1 MTMTGSIKISSK
13 KTKTEKG
20 SILAYVLVM
29 VVVIAITMTSLL
41 TYITSQIKFSE
52 DRVERERAFQ
62 IAEAGAYYYRW
73 YLAHQIA
80 GKNAQQIKDFWES
93 GNPLA
98 VDAPVQIEYS
108 DPEGAPIGRYELSV
122 TKPALGSTIV
132 AVRSTGWTYKKP
144 SAKRI
149 VQVRFRR
156 PSWSENSVLAND
168 NMRFG
173 NGTIITGKMHSN
185 KGIRFDGLAN
195 NVVSS
200 SLATYNDPDHDD
212 IDTADHAIHADVKQE
227 FGVHTHMNVPPSTGF
242 NDSHRANE
250 ALPNVPAARSDIFQA
265 GRVFPKVQLD
275 FNALVSDVSFMRS
288 QATVKFDNKGAG
300 RYIKL
305 KIDGTMDVA
314 KVNSFDSTTN
324 AVVNYAGIT
333 NGATN
338 PYAGT
343 NGGACSSMTNATTFC
358 DSFATCNWID
368 NSKHSKGKCITV
380 TNYPIPD
387 LGIVYVA
394 NNLWL
399 EGTVDEKQVSF
410 VAAELSDEP
419 GYTGGNKDVFLG
431 MNNLLY
437 ANSNGKSNGTDI
449 IGIIAQR
456 NVEIVKNSKTN
467 LTIDAA
473 LLAKEGRVG
482 RMAYGSNK
490 STITINGSIATNVR
504 YGFAYTG
511 STYNCGSGVSVGDG
525 YCFRNI
531 NFDNNLLYF
540 PPPYFPTGTEYAIDL
555 WDEL

>member
-1 MTMTGSIKISSK
+1 MAELKQTKI
-13 KTKTEKG
+13 KTKKG
-20 SILAYVLVM
+20 NTLAYVLVM
-29 VVVIAITMTSLL
+29 VVVIAITMTSLMS
-41 TYITSQIKFSE
+41 YISSQINFSK
-52 DRVERERAFQ
+52 DRVEREKAFQ

-80 GKNAQQIKDFWES
+80 GKNSEQINDFWQN
-93 GNPLA
+93 GNPLGVA
-98 VDAPVQIEYS
+98 APAQIEYK
-108 DPEGAPIGRYELSV
+108 DPEGGPIGMYELSV
-122 TKPALGSTIV
+122 TQPSPGSTIV

-173 NGTIITGKMHSN
+173 NGTIVTGKMHSN
-185 KGIRFDGLAN
+185 KGIRFDGNAN

-200 SLATYNDPDHDD
+200 SLATYDDPDHSGGN
-212 IDTADHAIHADVKQE
+212 E
-227 FGVHTHMNVPPSTGF
+227 FGVHTHVNVPPAIGV
-242 NDSHRANE
+242 NDSYRAAE
-250 ALPNVPAARSDIFQA
+250 ALPNAPASRTDIFQA
-265 GRVFPKVQLD
+265 GRVFPRAQLD
-275 FNALVSDVSFMRS
+275 FNAIVSDISFMRS
-288 QATVKFDNKGAG
+288 QATVKFDNTGSG
-300 RYIKL
+300 RHIKL
-305 KIDGTMDVA
+305 KTDGTMDVC
-314 KVNSFDSTTN
+314 KVNSFSTLTN
-324 AVVNYAGIT
+324 AITNYNGIT
-333 NGATN
+333 IGATGA
-338 PYAGT
+338 YTGT
-343 NGGACSSMTNATTFC
+343 NGNPCSSLTYSTVCCNDMT
-358 DSFATCNWID
+358 TCNWISST
-368 NSKHSKGKCITV
+368 NHSRGKCSTI

-387 LGIVYVA
+387 MGVVFVA

-410 VAAELSDEP
+410 VAAELPDEP
-419 GYTGGNKDVFLG
+419 GSPTGNKDVFLG

-437 ANSNGKSNGTDI
+437 ANSNGLSNGTDI

-456 NVEIVKNSKTN
+456 NVEIVRNSQSN

-482 RMAYGSNK
+482 RKYYGGSNK
-490 STITINGSIATNVR
+490 STITVNGSIATNIR

-511 STYNCGSGVSVGDG
+511 TTYNCGGGVTVGDG

-540 PPPYFPTGTEYAIDL
+540 PPPYFPTGTEYSIDL